1 MGRYKPPT
9 LVIDG
14 ILYGTFRDTQGMIT
28 GRRMLGYMMAVYE
41 LPETD
46 MFQSEMNPR

>member
-9 LVIDG
+9 LGIDG
-14 ILYGTFRDTQGMIT
+14 ILYCTFRDTQGMIT